1 MPSRRRNGH
10 KHASLY
16 DFRDLDL
23 MLTLAERADEDG
35 WAPTHD
41 LASSFGFG
49 DELQALGI
57 RLGWMRHYG
66 IVERKPDTGGS
77 LWRLTDGGERVV
89 QAKLRAAQAKTIEAI
104 PDESL
109 IDVMANVTRRYQHG
123 DPMIATMLRREFMYG
138 THRRP

>member
-1 MPSRRRNGH
+1 MSRRNGSR

-23 MLTLAERADEDG
+23 MLTLAERGDTEG

-57 RLGWMRHYG
+57 RLGWMKHYG
-66 IVERKPDTGGS
+66 IVERKPDKGES
-77 LWRLTDGGERVV
+77 FWRLTDGGVRVV
-89 QAKLRAAQAKTIEAI
+89 EAKLRAGQSRVIEAV

-109 IDVMANVTRRYQHG
+109 IEVMANVTRRYQHG
-123 DPMIATMLRREFMYG
+123 DPMIATMLRREFLYG
-138 THRRP
+138 TKRR